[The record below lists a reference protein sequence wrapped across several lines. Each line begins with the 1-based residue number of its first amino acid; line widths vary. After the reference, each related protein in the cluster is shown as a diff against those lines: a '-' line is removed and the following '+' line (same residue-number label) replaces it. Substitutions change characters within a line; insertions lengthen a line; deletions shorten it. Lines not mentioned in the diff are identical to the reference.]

1 MLEKFKFTDREGTE
15 WDLEI
20 TMETHYRLRK
30 YQFDRELFPETVS
43 LASPSAQFVES
54 LTNAEVLFQVIYAI
68 LKPQIDEKL
77 KNVPSSQRETAFFRR
92 ISGQAR
98 QDAENAFVE
107 AYSFFC
113 PTLKVREYLENRQ
126 NMLLKTLSQMDEKQ
140 AQMHERL
147 IQTLDESL
155 NGIYEQGQE
164 NIRQEVEA
172 VKAKMKL
179 SQE

>member
-1 MLEKFKFTDREGTE
+1 MIEKFKFADREGTE

-30 YQFDRELFPETVS
+30 YQFDRELSPETVS
-43 LASPSAQFVES
+43 LASPTAQFIES
-54 LTNAEVLFQVIYAI
+54 LTNAEVLFEVIYAI

-77 KNVPSSQRETAFFRR
+77 KSVPSAQREAAFFRR

-113 PTLKVREYLENRQ
+113 PTLKIREYLENRRG
-126 NMLLKTLSQMDEKQ
+126 LILKTLAQMDAKQ
-140 AQMHERL
+140 EQMHERL

-164 NIRQEVEA
+164 NIRQEVES

-179 SQE
+179 SQN